1 MTTPLTKT
9 ARQSRIIELL
19 GRNTVH
25 SQSELAKL
33 LADAGVDVTQAT
45 LSRDLV
51 DIGAVKLRAENG
63 SLIYAVPGE
72 GGERIRRSRTGAAE
86 TFTGRLARLAQELL
100 VSAEASANLVIVR
113 TPPGAAQFLASA
125 IDHADWPSVLG
136 TVAGDDTLLVIS
148 RAPAGGTELAAAL
161 LALTERRAD
170 ERSSRPPRGDV
181 VHADDPTPV
190 SPPWGPADE
199 RPAAPA
205 VGVFPAARTTAP
217 RNAERRP

>member
-19 GRNTVH
+19 GRNAVH
-25 SQSELAKL
+25 SQSELARL

-51 DIGAVKLRAENG
+51 DIGAVKLRAADG

-72 GGERIRRSRTGAAE
+72 GGERIRRARTGGAE
-86 TFTGRLARLAQELL
+86 TFAGRLARLAQELL

-125 IDHADWPSVLG
+125 IDHADWESVLG

-148 RAPAGGTELAAAL
+148 RDPLGGDDLAASL

-170 ERSSRPPRGDV
+170 TPARTPRSDIEDQVPS
-181 VHADDPTPV
+181 
-190 SPPWGPADE
+190 PWGPADDLPPVPAGRAFAA
-199 RPAAPA
+199 RPAS
-205 VGVFPAARTTAP
+205 G
-217 RNAERRP
+217 NAERRP

>member
-19 GRNTVH
+19 GRNAVH

-51 DIGAVKLRAENG
+51 DIGAVKLRAEDG

-72 GGERIRRSRTGAAE
+72 GGERIRRARTGAAE
-86 TFTGRLARLAQELL
+86 TFAGRLARLAQELL

-136 TVAGDDTLLVIS
+136 TVAGDDTVLVIS
-148 RAPAGGTELAAAL
+148 RDPVGGDRLAEAL

-170 ERSSRPPRGDV
+170 ERRPRADV
-181 VHADDPTPV
+181 DG
-190 SPPWGPADE
+190 PWEPADE
-199 RPAAPA
+199 PPA
-205 VGVFPAARTTAP
+205 VPLARASAARRAP
-217 RNAERRP
+217 ETAERRP

>member
-19 GRNTVH
+19 GRNAVH

-51 DIGAVKLRAENG
+51 DIGAVKLRAEDG

-72 GGERIRRSRTGAAE
+72 GGERIRRARTGAAE
-86 TFTGRLARLAQELL
+86 TFAGRLARLAQELL

-125 IDHADWPSVLG
+125 IDHADWPAVLG
-136 TVAGDDTLLVIS
+136 TVAGDDTVLVIS
-148 RAPAGGTELAAAL
+148 RDPAGGHDLAAAL
-161 LALTERRAD
+161 LALTERPYRSPRAD
-170 ERSSRPPRGDV
+170 L
-181 VHADDPTPV
+181 
-190 SPPWGPADE
+190 
-199 RPAAPA
+199 AAPA
-205 VGVFPAARTTAP
+205 PVPWEAAGDLPPAPNGGAVTDRRTQG
-217 RNAERRP
+217 NGERP